1 MLAPVRLY
9 LASGN
14 PGKLEEF
21 RALARGADSSAFARA
36 PIELELAPWFDSLP
50 AFEEDAPTFAENAL
64 GKALHYSRS
73 RDGFV
78 FADDSGLVV
87 PALGGAPGVWSAR
100 YAGPRA
106 NSAERNAKLLGELRG
121 KSGPGRKAYFVCV
134 IALVQRGKA
143 VAVVSHRADGLILK
157 TPRGDGGFG
166 YDPVFYLPDLG
177 RAFAELSAEEKNI
190 HSHRGKAFRRL
201 LRLIGERR

>member
-1 MLAPVRLY
+1 MLAPARLY

-143 VAVVSHRADGLILK
+143 VAVVSHRADGLILE